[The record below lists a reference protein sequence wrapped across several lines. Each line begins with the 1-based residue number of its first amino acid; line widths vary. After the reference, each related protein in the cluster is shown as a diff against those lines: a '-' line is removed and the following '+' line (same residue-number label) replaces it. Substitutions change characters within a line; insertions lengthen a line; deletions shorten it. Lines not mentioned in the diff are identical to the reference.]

1 MAGLVALALEPSV
14 PVQRPKSMR
23 PVAPAEPEPAEPE
36 PVEPEPEPT
45 PSPSPSPS
53 PELTEPQTSEPET
66 EPATADACPCDPIDW
81 RCREENREACPAI
94 ETPPPLEVEQAPIER
109 DERED
114 DDAPAPPSSFNRQG
128 IMLAPAIGIGGCAND
143 WCDGYR
149 VGVWGQAEIGYRFG
163 IVTPLFGFGGGT
175 GPLDTTALSRELE
188 IPFSKDDAS
197 ISFLD
202 LGAGLLLFPIRT
214 GRLDP
219 FFGARIGYHR
229 AKLEAETADGLRATE
244 TISRGGVRIGG
255 GLAVFVAESIE
266 IGPRFDITVPFAGEV
281 CANVSYMSL
290 SESRCVAVKNLEEE
304 ARVDSTEL
312 ALPWSILLELRAVL
326 GVRGR

>member
-1 MAGLVALALEPSV
+1 MLAWLAVIGLEPTV
-14 PVQRPKSMR
+14 PVQRPKSMQ
-23 PVAPAEPEPAEPE
+23 PVVPAEPEPAEPE
-36 PVEPEPEPT
+36 PIAPEPEPT
-45 PSPSPSPS
+45 SPDPV
-53 PELTEPQTSEPET
+53 EPEPSEVAEATST
-66 EPATADACPCDPIDW
+66 EPAPAEACPCDPIDW
-81 RCREENREACPAI
+81 RCREENRDACPAI
-94 ETPPPLEVEQAPIER
+94 ETPPPLEVEEAPIER
-109 DERED
+109 ARDED
-114 DDAPAPPSSFNRQG
+114 DEPAPPSSFNRRG
-128 IMLAPAIGIGGCAND
+128 IALAPAIGIGGCAND

-163 IVTPLFGFGGGT
+163 IITPLLGFGGGR
-175 GPLDTTALSRELE
+175 GPFDTAALSRELE

-229 AKLEAETADGLRATE
+229 AKLKAETADGLRATE

-255 GLAVFVAESIE
+255 GLSVFVAESIE

-290 SESRCVAVKNLEEE
+290 SDSRCVAVKNLEEE

-312 ALPWSILLELRAVL
+312 ALPWSILFEVRAVL
-326 GVRGR
+326 GVR